1 MSTKRMLIV
10 GDGLAGTLVA
20 WELKEQGV
28 DFEVW
33 SDGSPAASDVAA
45 GMFNPVSFRRLLP
58 VWDAE
63 DHLKSARSRY
73 RMCEQALGITLWH
86 DVPLLRI
93 FPDAAYA
100 ALWDQRIE
108 EGHPVAGFI
117 ERCAEGDW
125 HASVAAPHGAG
136 RIRQA
141 GWVDVQLL
149 VTKSREFWR
158 DRNRWKMQ
166 GWSLEVGCPEGFDAV
181 IDCRGVGAE
190 SDLSQFGLQVRPNQ
204 GEVLTV
210 RVENAMGDETVNNVT
225 WAMPVDSD
233 LIRIGSTY
241 RWDMMKAQVLEAT
254 QKELLDKANGARHG
268 APFAPHQVVG
278 HRAGLRPASPDRRP
292 LIGRVS
298 DERPWY
304 IACNGWGT
312 RGVLIGPRTAGWTVK
327 TCTDEDWEV
336 PKEVRPDRFRTF
348 TKN

>member
-1 MSTKRMLIV
+1 
-10 GDGLAGTLVA
+10 
-20 WELKEQGV
+20 
-28 DFEVW
+28 
-33 SDGSPAASDVAA
+33 
-45 GMFNPVSFRRLLP
+45 
-58 VWDAE
+58 
-63 DHLKSARSRY
+63 
-73 RMCEQALGITLWH
+73 
-86 DVPLLRI
+86 
-93 FPDAAYA
+93 
-100 ALWDQRIE
+100 
-108 EGHPVAGFI
+108 
-117 ERCAEGDW
+117 
-125 HASVAAPHGAG
+125 
-136 RIRQA
+136 
-141 GWVDVQLL
+141 
-149 VTKSREFWR
+149 
-158 DRNRWKMQ
+158 
-166 GWSLEVGCPEGFDAV
+166 
-181 IDCRGVGAE
+181 
-190 SDLSQFGLQVRPNQ
+190 LQVRPNQ

-241 RWDMMKAQVLEAT
+241 RWDMMKAQVLEST
-254 QKELLDKANGARHG
+254 QKELLDKVNGARHG